1 MATYGL
7 LSKRIY
13 KMKAL
18 LLGIFLLYGCTT
30 YAEPK
35 QNLNLAAYNGQKNYS
50 TYYYKLANQYRGRLY

>member
-1 MATYGL
+1 
-7 LSKRIY
+7 
-13 KMKAL
+13 MKAL